1 MDEIRN
7 DGLLMDQP
15 MLDEPDALEGED
27 PQVSPEQFVEYVT
40 QSRNLVP
47 DMDEGQAKEISQQVL
62 RDYEADKGSGAEWK
76 EQMDRGIK
84 LAKMVKEDRNYPY
97 PGSANI
103 MYPMVTTAALQ
114 FNARAYQAL
123 VPPGEIVK
131 VKVRGNDEGGK
142 KAARAQRVSEHM
154 SDQLRNDIPEWE
166 EGTDQMLVV
175 LPIVG
180 EAQRKWW
187 YDAEEGRP
195 KCRLVDPGKFIVNNK
210 AQSMRS
216 APRCSE
222 EIPLY
227 PFEVESRIR
236 SETFVQ
242 FEYSKV
248 SDDAQD
254 PVEFIEQHMRFDL
267 DDDGYPEPY
276 IATVHADGQQL
287 VRLVADFQPEDVR
300 YVTEQQQVMAPVM
313 DQAGQPMLDM
323 MGQPSQQ
330 ATVEDVPV
338 RIKSIRRGTYYVN
351 FKFLPSMDGGVH
363 GTGLGFLLGD
373 MSETVNTTFNMLLDS
388 GHYASLGGGFIG
400 SELRLKG
407 GGQRMRPGE
416 FKTVGSTGQDVRSAI
431 VPMTYPGP
439 NAVLFQMLG
448 MMIEAGKEVASVKD
462 IMTGDTGS
470 KNMTATTTIALIEQ
484 GMMMSNAIF
493 KRLFRAFAE
502 EFKLLA
508 RINSE
513 TLEEDR
519 YAAFHDAMDEV
530 SAEQDYNL
538 ADMDIEPIAD
548 PRSVTKMQEAGKAQL
563 LMQLAEG
570 GLVDKAAAVTRLLEA
585 MQIDDVEELIPQP
598 DPQAAMLTE
607 MQMDTA
613 QAEVV
618 QARANIEL
626 TLAKVES
633 ERAKTVKDLTDAEA
647 AEKNAYFAGLKL
659 MLEEERGRLETA
671 IGKSRGMAGPPNDG
685 AAKGPNGS
693 PSGPGGAPNVP
704 SMVGG
709 QPPIGGGAA
718 GLPPGAE
725 GMGGLF

>member
-1 MDEIRN
+1 MDEISN
-7 DGLLMDQP
+7 DGLLMDNSMDQ
-15 MLDEPDALEGED
+15 ETPDDMES
-27 PQVSPEQFVEYVT
+27 PQVSPEQFVQYVT
-40 QSRNLVP
+40 QSTNLVP
-47 DMDEGQAKEISQQVL
+47 DLDDGQASEISQQVM
-62 RDYEADKGSGAEWK
+62 RDYEADKGSGSEWA
-76 EQMDRGIK
+76 EQMKRGIK

-142 KAARAQRVSEHM
+142 KADRAQRVADHM

-216 APRCSE
+216 APRFSE

-236 SETFVQ
+236 SGTFVD
-242 FEYSKV
+242 FEYSKA
-248 SDDAQD
+248 SDDTQD

-276 IATVHADGQQL
+276 IATVHADGQNL

-300 YVTEQQQVMAPVM
+300 YVTEQQQSMVPVV
-313 DQAGQPMLDM
+313 DQNGMPQPDIMGQPMM
-323 MGQPSQQ
+323 QP
-330 ATVEDVPV
+330 TVIDVPV
-338 RIKSIRRGTYYVN
+338 KVKSIRRGTYYVN
-351 FKFLPSMDGGVH
+351 FKFLPSMDGGIH
-363 GTGLGFLLGD
+363 GSGLGFLLGD

-407 GGQRMRPGE
+407 GAQRMRPGE
-416 FKTVGSTGQDVRSAI
+416 FKTVTSTGGDVRSAI

-439 NAVLFQMLG
+439 NTVLFQMLG

-519 YAAFHDAMDEV
+519 YAAFHDAMDGV
-530 SAEQDYNL
+530 SAQQDYNM
-538 ADMDIEPIAD
+538 ADMDIEPVAD
-548 PRSVTKMQEAGKAQL
+548 PRSVTKMQEAGKANL
-563 LMQLAEG
+563 LMQLAES

-585 MQIDDVEELIPQP
+585 MQIDNVEELIPQP
-598 DPQAAMLTE
+598 NPMAAQISE
-607 MQMDTA
+607 MEMDAA
-613 QAEVV
+613 QAGVV
-618 QARANIEL
+618 QARADIEL
-626 TLAKVES
+626 TLAKVEG

-647 AEKNAYFAGLKL
+647 TEKNAYFAGLKL
-659 MLEEERGRLETA
+659 VLEQERGRLETA
-671 IGKSRGMAGPPNDG
+671 IGKSRGMALTPSNG
-685 AAKGPNGS
+685 APQG
-693 PSGPGGAPNVP
+693 PSGAPSSDPRGLNVP
-704 SMVGG
+704 GMAGG
-709 QPPIGGGAA
+709 QPPA
-718 GLPPGAE
+718 GSGPAGVPPSPE